1 MNDKDFQFIESRLD
15 VELPEVFK
23 KFMRQFPNDAS
34 QRLQGD
40 LGTIESNAEL
50 FVIEQLKRFAEH
62 GHDYYELQ
70 PHLRDHRFMDIGG
83 DGCGNFYCMVGNH
96 RKSNDL
102 WMWEHDPYDGLT
114 RCENTTLGEYFSEQW
129 DLVPREDPFASIPA
143 GQTIVCRASHPHR
156 SLLDP
161 ISMAEWLGYIADHK
175 VLSLDEE
182 REVPNPFTDQ
192 TLVVRQ
198 WPGRARVGG
207 DPASYIYYLDG
218 MLALSSQVENQD
230 HQKLLRNIAQDL
242 RAQLF

>member
-1 MNDKDFQFIESRLD
+1 M
-15 VELPEVFK
+15 
-23 KFMRQFPNDAS
+23 
-34 QRLQGD
+34 
-40 LGTIESNAEL
+40 T
-50 FVIEQLKRFAEH
+50 
-62 GHDYYELQ
+62 
-70 PHLRDHRFMDIGG
+70 
-83 DGCGNFYCMVGNH
+83 
-96 RKSNDL
+96 
-102 WMWEHDPYDGLT
+102 
-114 RCENTTLGEYFSEQW
+114 
-129 DLVPREDPFASIPA
+129 
-143 GQTIVCRASHPHR
+143 
-156 SLLDP
+156 
-161 ISMAEWLGYIADHK
+161 EWLSYIADHK